1 VSAFAG
7 AAAAYVSNPP
17 AKPYPGRPALS
28 FSWDGA
34 ATPTL
39 TVTETADG
47 TTCMTFSGQS
57 LARSS
62 GAPQSVIAAASP
74 GGNPWEVGPA

>member
-17 AKPYPGRPALS
+17 GKPYQSRPALS
-28 FSWDGA
+28 FSWDAA

-39 TVTETADG
+39 TVTETGDG
-47 TTCMTFSGQS
+47 TTCMVFSGQS
-57 LARSS
+57 LAGSTS
-62 GAPQSVIAAASP
+62 APQVVIGAAGP